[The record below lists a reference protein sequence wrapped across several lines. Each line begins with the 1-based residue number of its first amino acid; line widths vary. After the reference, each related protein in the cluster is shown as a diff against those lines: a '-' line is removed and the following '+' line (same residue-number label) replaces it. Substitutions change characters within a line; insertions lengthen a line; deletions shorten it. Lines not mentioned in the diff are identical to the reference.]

1 MPEVPARMVLLGN
14 SGQGKT
20 LCAQNMLLKHY
31 RGCFV
36 AIYIWAPTAKLGG
49 WEPVFE
55 YMKTLG
61 QDPEKTGGDQ
71 QCVFEDFNNADLVRV
86 ISEHEKLV

>member
-36 AIYIWAPTAKLGG
+36 AIHILLLMGLSTNQNSFFFACY
-49 WEPVFE
+49 
-55 YMKTLG
+55 
-61 QDPEKTGGDQ
+61 
-71 QCVFEDFNNADLVRV
+71 EDG
-86 ISEHEKLV
+86 K

>member
-36 AIYIWAPTAKLGG
+36 AIYIWAPAAKLGG

-61 QDPEKTGGDQ
+61 QYPEKTGG
-71 QCVFEDFNNADLVRV
+71 ETNNAFSKILTTPT
-86 ISEHEKLV
+86 